1 MIHFSQL
8 QISGIKLSRISLRA
22 YLILMNSVLLCLL
35 YPLLTVIFIEK
46 TTEVR
51 DEHLRENIT
60 AMRKAMENRSAALV
74 RSIGLSVGQA
84 AAGYDFTFLSDLMA
98 EVVKNDPEMV
108 YCLVMDQERQVLA
121 HPDKNKLGTRLDDAM
136 ARRNTKQLWPVF
148 PKTFP
153 EGRSLEIFFLEE
165 KDILGNT
172 ALLEAILP
180 VYTGEK
186 LWGVLRCGY
195 TMHFLNSKMIHE
207 HLRWDKQIHAMKA
220 YFITMMGVFFSISVF
235 IAALFTRPLLR
246 SLDVLR
252 RGVHQVRDGD
262 IEHEIRKDL
271 VCNEFADLADSFNSM
286 TNSLRVN
293 RKDLADYNKSLE
305 KKVNERTQELK
316 EAQNIMI
323 QQAHEAGM
331 AEMAVGV
338 LHNIG
343 NAITPAKISA
353 ATLITRLKNS
363 PLRNNLAKV
372 LHSLQDILESSHDC
386 IGEHRSK
393 RMQKIIQLI
402 PESIA
407 EEYGQVETA
416 LKKICDKHNHIE
428 EIIRLQRQ
436 YARVPM
442 REPQHLDINRVVQDA
457 LNIFQESLQQRD
469 VKVEL
474 AFQDVPLV
482 RLEEVHF
489 LQILVNLIKN
499 SYESFDG
506 GNIKN
511 KKIILSSFLEGKEP
525 HDVIFSIKDNGCGF
539 TEKDKENFF
548 RFGYSTKARG
558 SGFGLHSSANY
569 LIANNGS
576 IDAVSAGPGMGSEF
590 ILRLPTDTS
599 PEYKTYGDF

>member
-1 MIHFSQL
+1 M
-8 QISGIKLSRISLRA
+8 KLSRISLRA
-22 YLILMNSVLLCLL
+22 YLVLMNSVLLCLL

-46 TTEVR
+46 TTEFR

-60 AMRKAMENRSAALV
+60 AMRKGMENRSAALV

-98 EVVKNDPEMV
+98 EVVKNDEEMV
-108 YCLVMDQERQVLA
+108 YCLVMNQERQVLA
-121 HPDKNKLGTRLDDAM
+121 HPDKNKLGARLDDAM

-148 PKTFP
+148 PKTLL
-153 EGRSLEIFFLEE
+153 EGESLEVFFLEE
-165 KDILGNT
+165 KDALGNT
-172 ALLEAILP
+172 SLLEAILP

-195 TMHFLNSKMIHE
+195 TMHFLNSKMIYE

-235 IAALFTRPLLR
+235 IAVLFTRPFLR
-246 SLDVLR
+246 ALDVLR

-262 IEHEIRKDL
+262 LEHEIRKDL

-286 TNSLRVN
+286 TNSLRIS

-305 KKVNERTQELK
+305 KKVDERTQELK
-316 EAQNIMI
+316 EAQDIMI

-363 PLRNNLAKV
+363 PLRNNLAQV
-372 LHSLQDILESSHDC
+372 LHSLRDMLKSAHDS
-386 IGEHRSK
+386 IDDPRSK

-428 EIIRLQRQ
+428 DIIRLQRQ
-436 YARVPM
+436 YARVPLSM
-442 REPQHLDINRVVQDA
+442 GAQQHLDINRAIQDA
-457 LNIFQESLQQRD
+457 LNMCQESLQQLNI
-469 VKVEL
+469 KVEL

-506 GNIKN
+506 ANIKN
-511 KKIILSSFLEGKEP
+511 KIIVLSLFLEGKES

-558 SGFGLHSSANY
+558 SGFGLHSCANY

-599 PEYKTYGDF
+599 PE

>member
-1 MIHFSQL
+1 M
-8 QISGIKLSRISLRA
+8 KLSRISLRA
-22 YLILMNSVLLCLL
+22 YLVLMNSVLLCLL
-35 YPLLTVIFIEK
+35 FPLLTIIFIEK
-46 TTEVR
+46 TTDFR
-51 DEHLRENIT
+51 DEHLRENING
-60 AMRKAMENRSAALV
+60 MREAMENRSAALV

-98 EVVKNDPEMV
+98 EVVDNDQEMV

-153 EGRSLEIFFLEE
+153 DDHTLEVFFLEE
-165 KDILGNT
+165 KDVLGNT
-172 ALLEAILP
+172 SLLEAILP
-180 VYTGEK
+180 VYNGDR

-195 TMHFLNSKMIHE
+195 TMHFLNSKMIRE
-207 HLRWDKQIHAMKA
+207 HLRWDQQIYAMKA
-220 YFITMMGVFFSISVF
+220 YFISIMGVFFSISVF
-235 IAALFTRPLLR
+235 IAVLFTRPLLR
-246 SLDVLR
+246 ALDVLR

-262 IEHEIRKDL
+262 LEHEIRKDL

-286 TNSLRVN
+286 TISLRN
-293 RKDLADYNKSLE
+293 SRKDLADYNKSLE
-305 KKVNERTQELK
+305 KKVDERTLELK
-316 EAQNIMI
+316 EAQDIMI
-323 QQAHEAGM
+323 RQAHEAGM

-343 NAITPAKISA
+343 NAITPAKINA

-363 PLRNNLAKV
+363 PLRNNLAQV
-372 LHSLQDILESSHDC
+372 LHSLRDMLESDQGGGGS
-386 IGEHRSK
+386 EQSL

-407 EEYGQVETA
+407 EEYGQIETA
-416 LKKICDKHNHIE
+416 LEQICDKHRHIE
-428 EIIRLQRQ
+428 DIIRLQRQ
-436 YARVPM
+436 YARIPVM
-442 REPQHLDINRVVQDA
+442 KEYQRVDVKRVVKDA
-457 LNIFQESLQQRD
+457 LNLFQESLQQRD
-469 VKVEL
+469 VEVEL
-474 AFQDVPLV
+474 AFQPVPPV

-499 SYESFDG
+499 SYESFSG

-511 KKIILSSFLEGKEP
+511 KKIILSSFLEGNES
-525 HDVIFSIKDNGCGF
+525 HNVVLSIKDNGCGF
-539 TEKDKENFF
+539 TEEEKENFF

-558 SGFGLHSSANY
+558 SGFGLHSCANY

-576 IDAVSAGPGMGSEF
+576 IDAFSAGPGMGSEF
-590 ILRLPTDTS
+590 ILRLPADTS
-599 PEYKTYGDF
+599 PE

>member
-1 MIHFSQL
+1 M
-8 QISGIKLSRISLRA
+8 KLSRISLRA
-22 YLILMNSVLLCLL
+22 YLVLMNSVLLCLL
-35 YPLLTVIFIEK
+35 FPLLTIIFIEK
-46 TTEVR
+46 TTDFR
-51 DEHLRENIT
+51 DEHLRENING
-60 AMRKAMENRSAALV
+60 MREAMENRSAALV

-98 EVVKNDPEMV
+98 EVVDNDEEMV

-153 EGRSLEIFFLEE
+153 DDHTLEVFFLEE
-165 KDILGNT
+165 KDVLGNT
-172 ALLEAILP
+172 SLLEAILP
-180 VYTGEK
+180 VYNGDR

-195 TMHFLNSKMIHE
+195 TMHFLNSKMIRE
-207 HLRWDKQIHAMKA
+207 HLRWNQQIYAMKA
-220 YFITMMGVFFSISVF
+220 YFISIMGVFFSISVF
-235 IAALFTRPLLR
+235 ISVLFTRPLLR
-246 SLDVLR
+246 ALDVLR

-262 IEHEIRKDL
+262 LEHEIRKDL
-271 VCNEFADLADSFNSM
+271 VCNEFTDLADSFNGM
-286 TNSLRVN
+286 TISLRN
-293 RKDLADYNKSLE
+293 SRKDLADYNKSLE
-305 KKVNERTQELK
+305 KKVDERTLELK
-316 EAQNIMI
+316 EAQGIMI
-323 QQAHEAGM
+323 QQAREAGM

-353 ATLITRLKNS
+353 ATLITRLKSS
-363 PLRNNLAKV
+363 PLRNNLAQV
-372 LHSLQDILESSHDC
+372 LRSLRDMLESAQGCVGSDQ
-386 IGEHRSK
+386 SL

-416 LKKICDKHNHIE
+416 LEQICDKHSHIE
-428 EIIRLQRQ
+428 DIIRLQRQ
-436 YARVPM
+436 YARIPVVL
-442 REPQHLDINRVVQDA
+442 EQQHIDINRVVRHS
-457 LNIFQESLQQRD
+457 LNLFQESLQQRD
-469 VKVEL
+469 VEVEL
-474 AFQDVPLV
+474 AFQEVPPV

-511 KKIILSSFLEGKEP
+511 KKIILSSFLEGNES
-525 HDVIFSIKDNGCGF
+525 HNVVLSIKDNGCGF
-539 TEKDKENFF
+539 TEEEKENFF

-558 SGFGLHSSANY
+558 SGFGLHSCANY

-576 IDAVSAGPGMGSEF
+576 IDAFSAGPGMGSEF
-590 ILRLPTDTS
+590 ILRLPADTS
-599 PEYKTYGDF
+599 PE

>member
-1 MIHFSQL
+1 M
-8 QISGIKLSRISLRA
+8 KLSRISLRA
-22 YLILMNSVLLCLL
+22 YLVLMNSVLLCLL
-35 YPLLTVIFIEK
+35 FPLLTIIFIEK
-46 TTEVR
+46 TTGFR
-51 DEHLRENIT
+51 DDHLRENING
-60 AMRKAMENRSAALV
+60 MREAMENRSAALV

-98 EVVKNDPEMV
+98 EVVDNDQEMV

-153 EGRSLEIFFLEE
+153 DDHTLEVFFLEE
-165 KDILGNT
+165 KDVLGNT
-172 ALLEAILP
+172 SLLEAILP
-180 VYTGEK
+180 VYNGDR

-195 TMHFLNSKMIHE
+195 TMHFLNSKMIRE
-207 HLRWDKQIHAMKA
+207 HLRWDQQIYAMKA
-220 YFITMMGVFFSISVF
+220 YFISIMGVFFSISVF
-235 IAALFTRPLLR
+235 IAVLFTRPLLR
-246 SLDVLR
+246 ALDVLR

-262 IEHEIRKDL
+262 LEHEIRKDL

-286 TNSLRVN
+286 TISLRN
-293 RKDLADYNKSLE
+293 SRKDLADYNKSLE
-305 KKVNERTQELK
+305 KKVDERTLELK
-316 EAQNIMI
+316 EAQDIMI
-323 QQAHEAGM
+323 RQAHEAGM

-343 NAITPAKISA
+343 NAITPAKINA

-363 PLRNNLAKV
+363 PLRNNLAQV
-372 LHSLQDILESSHDC
+372 LHSLRDMLESDQGGGGS
-386 IGEHRSK
+386 EQSL

-407 EEYGQVETA
+407 EEYGQIETA
-416 LKKICDKHNHIE
+416 LEQICDKHRHIE
-428 EIIRLQRQ
+428 DIIRLQRQ
-436 YARVPM
+436 YARIPVM
-442 REPQHLDINRVVQDA
+442 KEYQRIDVKRVVKDA
-457 LNIFQESLQQRD
+457 LNLFQESLQQRD
-469 VKVEL
+469 VEVEL
-474 AFQDVPLV
+474 AFQPVPPV

-499 SYESFDG
+499 SYESFSG

-511 KKIILSSFLEGKEP
+511 KKIILSSFLEGNES
-525 HDVIFSIKDNGCGF
+525 HNVVLSIKDNGCGF
-539 TEKDKENFF
+539 TEEEKENFF

-558 SGFGLHSSANY
+558 SGFGLHSCANY

-576 IDAVSAGPGMGSEF
+576 IDAFSAGPGMGSEF
-590 ILRLPTDTS
+590 ILRLPADTS
-599 PEYKTYGDF
+599 PE